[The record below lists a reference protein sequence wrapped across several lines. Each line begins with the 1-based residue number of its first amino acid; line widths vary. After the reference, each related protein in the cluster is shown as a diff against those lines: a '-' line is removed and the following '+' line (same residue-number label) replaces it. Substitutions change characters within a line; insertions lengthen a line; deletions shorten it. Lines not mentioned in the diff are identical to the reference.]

1 MKPTATKSARSSRS
15 AKRSEW
21 GDRNEPARS
30 ECRAK
35 LNNMGVTLGRSI
47 ARKGRSPSTRGHK
60 RIRKIK
66 QQSLRDRTASSHR
79 QGTRHNSLD
88 LRESL
93 ADISHLNPFD
103 HHACSPDASAT
114 RLTRTQRQTPA
125 TRRRPSNCGR
135 SGAIPR
141 QPMQEGQQIRVLPLP
156 VAHGEV
162 HWRPL
167 APHEG
172 TPPYEAGC
180 TPRR

>member
-1 MKPTATKSARSSRS
+1 VAKAHRLSVKEMDNPRRDQRLAAPRHIAMYIAAELTDCSLPHIAREFGKKDHTTVMYARDKVKDIMGAMKPTATKSARSSRS
-15 AKRSEW
+15 AKRSQW

-35 LNNMGVTLGRSI
+35 LNNKGTTSAAQSL
-47 ARKGRSPSTRGHK
+47 ARKGRSRSTRGHK

-103 HHACSPDASAT
+103 HPAC
-114 RLTRTQRQTPA
+114 LRTH
-125 TRRRPSNCGR
+125 RPR
-135 SGAIPR
+135 A
-141 QPMQEGQQIRVLPLP
+141 
-156 VAHGEV
+156 
-162 HWRPL
+162 
-167 APHEG
+167 
-172 TPPYEAGC
+172 
-180 TPRR
+180 